1 SASSSGVSGGAAAVA
16 SGSSS
21 TASAAASA
29 AASASSASSSS
40 SSGSSSSSASTSG
53 NLQTF
58 TGDLGGAAPAVTPGG
73 RGFQVEGNDDFL
85 NAAAALGRSC
95 DVQHN
100 KCANAANSGGGF
112 SVGDCDQQN
121 TECRAA

>member
-1 SASSSGVSGGAAAVA
+1 SCGGASSDSSSSNSSSNSGNANSSASSA
-16 SGSSS
+16 
-21 TASAAASA
+21 TTSA
-29 AASASSASSSS
+29 AASASSASS
-40 SSGSSSSSASTSG
+40 GSSSSSSG

-58 TGDLGGAAPAVTPGG
+58 TGSLGAAAPAVTAGG

-85 NAAAALGRSC
+85 NVAAALGRSC

-121 TECRAA
+121 TECRAAASA

>member
-1 SASSSGVSGGAAAVA
+1 SSSN
-16 SGSSS
+16 SSS
-21 TASAAASA
+21 NNSGNANSSAASATSSA

-40 SSGSSSSSASTSG
+40 GSSSSSSGSSSSSTSG

-121 TECRAA
+121 TQCRAA

>member
-1 SASSSGVSGGAAAVA
+1 ATG
-16 SGSSS
+16 
-21 TASAAASA
+21 T
-29 AASASSASSSS
+29 SSASSSS
-40 SSGSSSSSASTSG
+40 ASGAASSSGG

-58 TGDLGGAAPAVTPGG
+58 TGDLGSAAPAVTAGG

-85 NAAAALGRSC
+85 NVAAALGRSC

-100 KCANAANSGGGF
+100 KCANAANSGGDF
-112 SVGDCDQQN
+112 AVSDCDQQN